1 MSAHLVPASLR
12 ACASVPAWPVCA
24 GVWRASELQA
34 PGGLAVWPSGHAALD
49 AQLPGA
55 GWPCGSLVEVLQIQP
70 GHTEWQLLLPALG
83 SWQRHSPLPGEPA
96 RVGVVLVGPPHAPV
110 MAGLQAQGLQTASLI
125 TVNAV
130 EPVQRLW
137 ACEQALHS
145 PAVGAVLA
153 WLPHAPVDALRRL
166 QHAATRHGGLLW
178 VFRPLQTQHQAS
190 PAPLRLRLDGWSAQ
204 GGLVVS
210 VLKRRGPPVGH
221 PVHLAPPGE
230 SLQAALA
237 AARWRQALRLRP
249 VGVPQEC
256 HEPLAPAVVGPAELV
271 A

>member
-1 MSAHLVPASLR
+1 MRNLLVKAWLTRGWLACLLWPVAQVHLLLVRLRRALYRRGWLASER
-12 ACASVPAWPVCA
+12 FSVPVIVVGNVVA
-24 GVWRASELQA
+24 G
-34 PGGLAVWPSGHAALD
+34 
-49 AQLPGA
+49 GA
-55 GWPCGSLVEVLQIQP
+55 GK
-70 GHTEWQLLLPALG
+70 T
-83 SWQRHSPLPGEPA
+83 PL
-96 RVGVVLVGPPHAPV
+96 V
-110 MAGLQAQGLQTASLI
+110 MALVKHLQAQGLQTASLI

-190 PAPLRLRLDGWSAQ
+190 PAPLRLRLDGWSEQ

-230 SLQAALA
+230 SLQAVLA